1 MNLANLTL
9 EEKDKIN
16 VELAASSVAYKERLN
31 MYESLGVTRTYLLTN
46 WQAKSNILAL
56 SRLDFDGDIP
66 SALASPLFPTE
77 YISFR

>member
-1 MNLANLTL
+1 
-9 EEKDKIN
+9 
-16 VELAASSVAYKERLN
+16 